1 MLDNELSFNLE
12 NNVLRLNY
20 DDVNK
25 NLKSFDQNLT
35 RLDELNEIIH
45 VFYQEKNAKTLKVI
59 NDDFLKKQRLVDR
72 SNYASSSMAAYIL
85 SGEFEIVS
93 EKKLDALNV
102 IFHAIKSSAIISPET
117 LNQTKEQIEK
127 YKDIYR
133 YDTKAILVL
142 NKATYALEFAKKLS
156 AVAQDSVDLKLGE
169 TLRKFRDDTLASY
182 SIMIRNIVIMQV
194 LCFISFVLFCA
205 LAFYQARVLTKQ
217 LKQIKL
223 LKTTVDAGHS

>member
-1 MLDNELSFNLE
+1 MNKRQANIILIVLAIIFCFSSTYIYMANKAVTAVSKFNDTILSLILLDNELSFTLE

-25 NLKSFDQNLT
+25 NLRSFDQNLT
-35 RLDELNEIIH
+35 RLDELNAIIQ

-85 SGEFEIVS
+85 SGEFEIAS

-102 IFHAIKSSAIISPET
+102 IFHAIKSSALISPET

-127 YKDIYR
+127 YKDTYKN
-133 YDTKAILVL
+133 DTKAILVL
-142 NKATYALEFAKKLS
+142 NKVTHLNL
-156 AVAQDSVDLKLGE
+156 Q
-169 TLRKFRDDTLASY
+169 
-182 SIMIRNIVIMQV
+182 
-194 LCFISFVLFCA
+194 
-205 LAFYQARVLTKQ
+205 
-217 LKQIKL
+217 
-223 LKTTVDAGHS
+223 KT